1 MFLMYIHALN
11 QSIKGVESK
20 GWATLSYP
28 WTPLLASVRRRRS
41 LPMLLRCRR
50 SASTSYRVTVDTFVN
65 VL

>member
-1 MFLMYIHALN
+1 MVFMYVHALN
-11 QSIKGVESK
+11 QSIEGVESK

-28 WTPLLASVRRRRS
+28 WTPLLASVRRRQPS
-41 LPMLLRCRR
+41 PMLLRCRR